1 MHIKQNPK
9 EIVKFVPGSSI
20 LLPDSELQLEP
31 TTHRALNIPT
41 YIGSSSSNLLKDD
54 DTLLCDD
61 LSAITNTSPEEL
73 QQIIGK
79 ISSTRKLQF
88 RGGSLNNVMEEETDI
103 RKAMAIAN
111 SQTDIPIRGLHR
123 SRSHEEVARE
133 EKYIPT
139 RRGVP
144 RSNSGRRKRRVK
156 PLDVSHHHES
166 KGTPVRR
173 LPRKSS
179 AKGASFK
186 GSLKN
191 VLEHDVVEDENIELL
206 RSERRRSW
214 SGKSYRSNSQNS
226 MSIRHCSTSSL
237 SSCGSAKSLQNG
249 RQFSYG
255 SNSSSAARSNNNIST
270 LMDSMV
276 SLGCSYSWDGSSRNF
291 VATTLQF
298 DLDIPKRS
306 GSSGSSVE
314 DFLSWVNNGG
324 SSCCDVSASIS
335 IRAAAINDATVGYDE
350 HDNDTV
356 AATNKLKQ
364 SFKSR
369 KLFKKMRRLSSGI
382 IKSKGRARR
391 SSWHADNNEQI
402 PQSTLDARG
411 PPRRSIT
418 APIDNKIDDQSELFE
433 GQNYNVSPAPV
444 GSRSRRIMNRLVK
457 SLPTRFSFRRSSLE
471 VDDVLDEGNDPKV
484 QSRGFRHSM
493 GDIAAESNEGST
505 NTA

>member
-1 MHIKQNPK
+1 MHI
-9 EIVKFVPGSSI
+9 ICLF
-20 LLPDSELQLEP
+20 LL
-31 TTHRALNIPT
+31 THT
-41 YIGSSSSNLLKDD
+41 YCHLI
-54 DTLLCDD
+54 
-61 LSAITNTSPEEL
+61 ITEEL

-79 ISSTRKLQF
+79 ISSTRRMPF
-88 RGGSLNNVMEEETDI
+88 RGGSLNNVMEEE
-103 RKAMAIAN
+103 AIEN
-111 SQTDIPIRGLHR
+111 SQTDIPTRGLHR

-133 EKYIPT
+133 MKYTPT

-144 RSNSGRRKRRVK
+144 RSNSGRRKRRIK
-156 PLDVSHHHES
+156 PLEVAS
-166 KGTPVRR
+166 TPVRR

-191 VLEHDVVEDENIELL
+191 VLEHEQVEDGNIELL

-226 MSIRHCSTSSL
+226 IRLCSTSSI
-237 SSCGSAKSLQNG
+237 SSCGSAKSS

-255 SNSSSAARSNNNIST
+255 SDSSSAARSNNIST
-270 LMDSMV
+270 LMDSMI
-276 SLGCSYSWDGSSRNF
+276 SCYSWDGSSQNF
-291 VATTLQF
+291 MIDHPVLSMPLQF
-298 DLDIPKRS
+298 DTMDIPKRS
-306 GSSGSSVE
+306 GSSSSSIE

-324 SSCCDVSASIS
+324 SSCCNVSASIS
-335 IRAAAINDATVGYDE
+335 IRAAAINAAAMAKDGYDE

-369 KLFKKMRRLSSGI
+369 KLFKKVRRLSSGI
-382 IKSKGRARR
+382 IKPKGRARR
-391 SSWHADNNEQI
+391 SSWHADNEQI
-402 PQSTLDARG
+402 PQLAARG
-411 PPRRSIT
+411 PPQRSIT
-418 APIDNKIDDQSELFE
+418 APIDNKKDNQSELFE
-433 GQNYNVSPAPV
+433 GQNYNVSPAPA

-471 VDDVLDEGNDPKV
+471 VDDVLDDHNDTKV
-484 QSRGFRHSM
+484 SRGFRHST
-493 GDIAAESNEGST
+493 GDIGAAESNEGST

>member
-1 MHIKQNPK
+1 MSLLLTHTYYL
-9 EIVKFVPGSSI
+9 SI
-20 LLPDSELQLEP
+20 
-31 TTHRALNIPT
+31 T
-41 YIGSSSSNLLKDD
+41 
-54 DTLLCDD
+54 
-61 LSAITNTSPEEL
+61 EEL
-73 QQIIGK
+73 QQIIEK
-79 ISSTRKLQF
+79 IGSTRRVPF
-88 RGGSLNNVMEEETDI
+88 RGGSLNNVMEEE
-103 RKAMAIAN
+103 AIEN
-111 SQTDIPIRGLHR
+111 NQTDIPTRGIHR

-133 EKYIPT
+133 EKKYIPT

-144 RSNSGRRKRRVK
+144 RSNSGRRKRRIK
-156 PLDVSHHHES
+156 PLDASHHET

-214 SGKSYRSNSQNS
+214 SGKSFRSNSQNS
-226 MSIRHCSTSSL
+226 MSIRYCSTSSL
-237 SSCGSAKSLQNG
+237 SSCGSAKSIQNG
-249 RQFSYG
+249 RQFIYG
-255 SNSSSAARSNNNIST
+255 SDSSSATRSNNIST

-276 SLGCSYSWDGSSRNF
+276 SLGCTASWDGSSRNF
-291 VATTLQF
+291 MIDHPVLTMSLQF
-298 DLDIPKRS
+298 DSTMDIPKRS
-306 GSSGSSVE
+306 GSSSSSIE

-324 SSCCDVSASIS
+324 SSCCDMSASIS
-335 IRAAAINDATVGYDE
+335 IRAAAINDAAAAMDGYDE

-356 AATNKLKQ
+356 AATNKIKQ
-364 SFKSR
+364 SFKSQ
-369 KLFKKMRRLSSGI
+369 KLFYKMRRLSSGI
-382 IKSKGRARR
+382 IKPKGRARR
-391 SSWHADNNEQI
+391 SSWHTDNEQI
-402 PQSTLDARG
+402 PLSTLAARG

-418 APIDNKIDDQSELFE
+418 APIDNNKIEDQSELFK

-471 VDDVLDEGNDPKV
+471 VDGVLDEGNDPKV
-484 QSRGFRHSM
+484 SRGFRHSM

>member
-1 MHIKQNPK
+1 MSLLLTHTYYSHI
-9 EIVKFVPGSSI
+9 I
-20 LLPDSELQLEP
+20 
-31 TTHRALNIPT
+31 
-41 YIGSSSSNLLKDD
+41 
-54 DTLLCDD
+54 
-61 LSAITNTSPEEL
+61 EEL

-79 ISSTRKLQF
+79 ISSTRRLAF
-88 RGGSLNNVMEEETDI
+88 RGGSLNNVMEEE
-103 RKAMAIAN
+103 AIQN
-111 SQTDIPIRGLHR
+111 NQTVIPMRGLHR

-133 EKYIPT
+133 KKYTPT
-139 RRGVP
+139 RRDVP
-144 RSNSGRRKRRVK
+144 RSNSGRRKRRIK
-156 PLDVSHHHES
+156 PLDSQHES
-166 KGTPVRR
+166 KAGTPVRR

-191 VLEHDVVEDENIELL
+191 VLEHDVVEDGNIVIELL

-214 SGKSYRSNSQNS
+214 SGKSYRSNSQN
-226 MSIRHCSTSSL
+226 SIRHCSTSSL

-255 SNSSSAARSNNNIST
+255 SDSSSAARSNNIST

-276 SLGCSYSWDGSSRNF
+276 SLGCTASWDGSSRNF
-291 VATTLQF
+291 MIDHPVLTMSLQF
-298 DLDIPKRS
+298 DSMDITKRS
-306 GSSGSSVE
+306 GSSSSSVE
-314 DFLSWVNNGG
+314 DFLSWVNNGS

-335 IRAAAINDATVGYDE
+335 IRAAAINAATIAQDGYDE

-356 AATNKLKQ
+356 VATNKIKQ

-382 IKSKGRARR
+382 IKPKDRARR

-402 PQSTLDARG
+402 PQSTLTARG

-418 APIDNKIDDQSELFE
+418 APIDNKIEDQSKLFE
-433 GQNYNVSPAPV
+433 VQNYNVSPAPA

-471 VDDVLDEGNDPKV
+471 VNDVLDEENDPKV
-484 QSRGFRHSM
+484 SRGFRHST
-493 GDIAAESNEGST
+493 GDIAAAAESN
-505 NTA
+505 

>member
-1 MHIKQNPK
+1 MSLLLTHTYYL
-9 EIVKFVPGSSI
+9 SI
-20 LLPDSELQLEP
+20 
-31 TTHRALNIPT
+31 T
-41 YIGSSSSNLLKDD
+41 
-54 DTLLCDD
+54 
-61 LSAITNTSPEEL
+61 EEL
-73 QQIIGK
+73 QQIIEK
-79 ISSTRKLQF
+79 IGSTRRVPF
-88 RGGSLNNVMEEETDI
+88 RGGSLNNVMEEE
-103 RKAMAIAN
+103 AIEN
-111 SQTDIPIRGLHR
+111 SQTDMPTRGLHR

-133 EKYIPT
+133 MKYTPT

-144 RSNSGRRKRRVK
+144 RSNSGRRKRRIK
-156 PLDVSHHHES
+156 PLDASHHET

-179 AKGASFK
+179 TKGASFK

-191 VLEHDVVEDENIELL
+191 VLEHEQVEDGNIELL

-226 MSIRHCSTSSL
+226 IRLCSTSSI
-237 SSCGSAKSLQNG
+237 SSCGSAKSS
-249 RQFSYG
+249 RHG
-255 SNSSSAARSNNNIST
+255 SDSSSAARSNNIST

-276 SLGCSYSWDGSSRNF
+276 SCYSWDGGSSLNF

-306 GSSGSSVE
+306 GSSSSSIE

-335 IRAAAINDATVGYDE
+335 IRAAAINAAAIAQDGYDE

-356 AATNKLKQ
+356 AATNKIKQ

-369 KLFKKMRRLSSGI
+369 MLFKKMRRLSSGI
-382 IKSKGRARR
+382 IKPKGRARR
-391 SSWHADNNEQI
+391 SSWHADNEQI
-402 PQSTLDARG
+402 PQSTLAARG

-418 APIDNKIDDQSELFE
+418 APIDNRIDDQAELFE
-433 GQNYNVSPAPV
+433 CQNYKVSPAPV

-471 VDDVLDEGNDPKV
+471 ANDVLDEENDPKV
-484 QSRGFRHSM
+484 SRGFRHSM
-493 GDIAAESNEGST
+493 GDIAAVG
-505 NTA
+505 TA